1 MVLPKF
7 LTMSKNRSPRFLVQL
22 IVLTLSRLVLNTS
35 LRMMYPFLPELA
47 RGLQVPLEKMAQL
60 VALRS
65 MSSFLAPV
73 LSPLS
78 ERFGRRPVLA
88 GSMVLL
94 GLGCLVVVIRP
105 GYWPLAVTLIAIG
118 IAKVAFD
125 PAMHA
130 YLGDTVPY
138 AQRGKAIS
146 VTEFAWAG
154 SLLVGVPAIGFVIS
168 RQGWAG
174 PFLWLAICALAASF
188 FLWRAIPAGRP
199 AGNGATNFRQMW
211 QLIRQNPVIWAAI
224 LNSLLIMTGHELLL
238 IVYGD
243 WMETT
248 FTLSLTSLG
257 LVSAIIGGSEISG
270 ELLAG
275 WSVDRFGKRPIVIV
289 TGILTGI
296 FCFTLPYTGHNLTLT
311 LLNLFG
317 LFMMFEINVVGGIPL
332 LTEIVPEGRSVVM
345 AMVMAAAGLG
355 RTLGDLV
362 GPKVWEW
369 NGIAG
374 NSWAAGIVI
383 WLGVFVLARWIRER
397 SHVIVLGTD

>member
-1 MVLPKF
+1 MRENK
-7 LTMSKNRSPRFLVQL
+7 SPRFLVQL
-22 IVLTLSRLVLNTS
+22 VVLTLSRLVLNTS

-47 RGLQVPLEKMAQL
+47 RGLQVPLEKMARL

-65 MSSFLAPV
+65 MSSFLAPI

-94 GLGCLVVVIRP
+94 GLGCFIVVIRP
-105 GYWPLAVTLIAIG
+105 GYWPLALTVIAIG
-118 IAKVAFD
+118 IAKITFD

-138 AQRGKAIS
+138 KQRGKAIA

-154 SLLVGVPAIGFVIS
+154 SLLVGVPTIGFVIT

-174 PFLWLAICALAASF
+174 PFLWLAFCALAAAF
-188 FLWRAIPAGRP
+188 FLWRAIPAGKP
-199 AGNGATNFRQMW
+199 HLNGAANFRQMW
-211 QLIRQNPVIWAAI
+211 QIIRRNPVIWAAI
-224 LNSLLIMTGHELLL
+224 LNSLFIMTGHELLL
-238 IVYGD
+238 IVYGN
-243 WMETT
+243 WMEST
-248 FTLSLTSLG
+248 FALNLTSLG

-275 WSVDRFGKRPIVIV
+275 WSVDRFGKRPIVII
-289 TGILTGI
+289 TGILTGF
-296 FCFTLPYTGHNLTLT
+296 FCFTLPYSGHNLTLT

-317 LFMMFEINVVGGIPL
+317 LFMMFEISVVGGIPL

-345 AMVMAAAGLG
+345 ATVMAAAGLG
-355 RTLGDLV
+355 RVLGDLI
-362 GPKVWEW
+362 GPVVWKW

-374 NSWAAGIVI
+374 NSWVAAIVI
-383 WLGVFVLARWIRER
+383 WAGVFVLARWIREQK
-397 SHVIVLGTD
+397 SEAALTID